1 MAGPGGF
8 RGGEGPMSWK
18 SQGAESRLEPPERSA
33 ARSGARGSPEDT
45 AAHAPRSCEAAVV
58 TL

>member
-1 MAGPGGF
+1 
-8 RGGEGPMSWK
+8 MSWK

-58 TL
+58 TS